1 MRDLPPVRYA
11 TIGNESLAYRD
22 MGGDGTPLVY
32 LGSQGS
38 HQDLMWEEPR
48 YAHFLRSLAA
58 LGRLITFDRR
68 GSGLSSHTVRPTIEF
83 RVADIAC
90 ILDTLGLDQAVL
102 IGSSGSAQV
111 ALAFA
116 ATHPDRCRALALYTP
131 TARTTEAPGYEG
143 YPPEAQDAVL
153 AAIDRV
159 WGTGVTAFLY
169 APTFAHDAQFLSWAG
184 KNERGI
190 ATPIEARDWIHMYNT
205 TDVRGVLA
213 SVQTPTLVVTPTK
226 AEPPLVVTGSRYVAA
241 HLANARAVD
250 IDAMDQWPFG
260 DGMNAFVKA
269 IEDFLPSVVDINL
282 SANPDRRLA
291 AVLFTDI
298 VSSTEQLRAA
308 GDRQWRALLDSHDEV
323 SEQCVVR
330 YGGRVVK
337 STGDGTL
344 AVFNGPAQAV
354 DAALEMLSA
363 LQRLGLDVRAGVHVA
378 EIEERGDDVSGIAVH
393 VGSRIADAA
402 AAGEVLV
409 STTVRDLVAGSG
421 LTFESRGEHAVKG
434 LPEPITLLAATRG
447 AA

>member
-22 MGGDGTPLVY
+22 MGGDGPALVY

-38 HQDLMWEEPR
+38 HQDVMWEEPR

-83 RVADIAC
+83 RVDDIAC
-90 ILDTLGLDQAVL
+90 ILDTLGLDEAVL
-102 IGSSGSAQV
+102 IGACGSSQV

-116 ATHPDRCRALALYTP
+116 ATRPDRARALALYAP
-131 TARTTEAPGYEG
+131 MARTTEAPGYEG
-143 YPPEAQDAVL
+143 YPREAQEAVL
-153 AAIDRV
+153 AEVDRV
-159 WGTGVTAFLY
+159 WGTGITAFLY

-184 KNERGI
+184 KNERAI
-190 ATPIEARDWIHMYNT
+190 ATPLEARDWIRMYNT

-213 SVQTPTLVVTPTK
+213 SVQAPTLVVTPTK
-226 AEPPLVVTGSRYVAA
+226 AEPPLVVTCSRYVAA
-241 HLANARAVD
+241 HLANVRTVE

-260 DGMNAFVKA
+260 DGMNEFLKA
-269 IEDFLPSVVDINL
+269 TEDFLPSVLNISL
-282 SANPDRRLA
+282 SARPDRRLA

-298 VSSTEQLRAA
+298 VSSTEQLQAA

-323 SEQCVVR
+323 SEQCVSR

-344 AVFNGPAQAV
+344 AVFSGPAQAV
-354 DAALEMLSA
+354 DAALDMLQA
-363 LQRLGLDVRAGVHVA
+363 LQRIGLSVRAGVHVA

-393 VGSRIADAA
+393 VGSRIAGAA
-402 AAGEVLV
+402 GAGEVLV

-421 LTFESRGEHAVKG
+421 LTFTSRGERAVKG
-434 LPEPITLLAATRG
+434 LAEPIALLAATRRN
-447 AA
+447 A